1 MTTRNEVRP
10 ARNARWALGRPFSA
24 ALGSSLAAVL
34 LLTAC
39 GSDEPMIEDAAL
51 IPVRVQQPSMRRALP
66 PIVLTGT
73 LGAKEEIPLAFKIGG
88 VVTRVAVD
96 AGAAVRAGQVL
107 AEISQTEIDAQVA
120 AAREGRDK
128 TQRDLTRIRALYADS
143 VATISQLEDAVTQA
157 EVAAAQLRAAE
168 FNRQYAVIRAP
179 AAGIVLRRQLEPGQM
194 VGANTTVF
202 VLRSSRRGL
211 VLRAAAA
218 DRDAVRI
225 KVGERAVV
233 TFDAFPGDQFGAEVE
248 RVAVAA
254 SPVTGTY
261 EVELTMRP
269 TPRTL
274 VSGLV
279 GRATL
284 YPVSD
289 TPLPFIP
296 AEALLEADGVW
307 ASVFV
312 LDADGTTVR
321 RVPVRVAFLDGT
333 MAAIAGGLADT
344 SRVIT
349 SGATRLADGDSVR
362 VVSSGAGAGVSDSAI
377 TPPLPDSTP

>member
-1 MTTRNEVRP
+1 VRH
-10 ARNARWALGRPFSA
+10 ARWASTRSIKP
-24 ALGSSLAAVL
+24 ALSSSLAAAL
-34 LLTAC
+34 LLAAC
-39 GSDEPMIEDAAL
+39 GPAEPVIEDAAVV
-51 IPVRVQQPSMRRALP
+51 PVRVHQPAMRRTLP
-66 PIVLTGT
+66 SIVLTGT

-96 AGAAVRAGQVL
+96 AGAAVREGQVL

-143 VATISQLEDAVTQA
+143 VATISQLEDAQTQA
-157 EVAAAQLRAAE
+157 EVAEAQLRAAE

-179 AAGIVLRRQLEPGQM
+179 AAGIVLRRQLEPGQL
-194 VGANTTVF
+194 VGANTPVF

-225 KVGERAVV
+225 KAGERAVV
-233 TFDAFPGDQFGAEVE
+233 MFDAFPGSQFGAQVE

-261 EVELTMRP
+261 EVELAMRP

-279 GRATL
+279 GRAML

-312 LDADGTTVR
+312 LGADGTTAR

-349 SGATRLADGDSVR
+349 SGATRLSDGDRVQVVTSGVR
-362 VVSSGAGAGVSDSAI
+362 AEITDSAT
-377 TPPLPDSTP
+377 TPPVPGSTP

>member
-1 MTTRNEVRP
+1 MKTWNEVRP
-10 ARNARWALGRPFSA
+10 ARIARRAPTGSMRA
-24 ALGSSLAAVL
+24 VLGSSIAVAL

-39 GSDEPMIEDAAL
+39 GSDEPMIEDVAL
-51 IPVRVQQPSMRRALP
+51 VPVRVQQPSMRRALP

-88 VVTRVAVD
+88 VVTRVAVE
-96 AGAAVRAGQVL
+96 AGASVREGQVL

-128 TQRDLTRIRALYADS
+128 AQRDLTRIQTLYADS
-143 VATISQLEDAVTQA
+143 VATISQLEDAKTQA
-157 EVAAAQLRAAE
+157 EVADAQFRAAE

-179 AAGIVLRRQLEPGQM
+179 AAGIVLRRQLEPGQL
-194 VGANTTVF
+194 VGANTPVF

-233 TFDAFPGDQFGAEVE
+233 TFDAFPGDSFGADVE

-261 EVELTMRP
+261 EVELSMGATQRP
-269 TPRTL
+269 L

-279 GRATL
+279 GRAML
-284 YPVSD
+284 YPVND
-289 TPLPFIP
+289 TPQPFIP

-312 LDADGTTVR
+312 LEADGATVR
-321 RVPVRVAFLDGT
+321 RVPVRIAFLDGT

-349 SGATRLADGDSVR
+349 SGATRLSNGDRVQVISGGTRAASADSTNTTIR
-362 VVSSGAGAGVSDSAI
+362 
-377 TPPLPDSTP
+377 PDSTP